1 MTVEEERI
9 EYIVT
14 LCYVGRGQDAMKYST
29 VLRSAPTGRNYLHRN
44 VRSVRFEK
52 HYNSK
57 ESSWLAAQVSLSQDI
72 SIQGLRDQTS
82 PSLKNWKLIIFQ
94 KPFYSESLL
103 ESRQICNFFH
113 CSLHICFNS
122 GAECMIW
129 RQPAWSRDSH
139 CRCLLLLGW
148 WWGAGRLGAAFLEL
162 ACVVRALCYPSLDIL
177 LASLHMP
184 FPTPLQG

>member
-1 MTVEEERI
+1 MGVSADILSVMTVEEERI

-82 PSLKNWKLIIFQ
+82 PSLKN
-94 KPFYSESLL
+94 
-103 ESRQICNFFH
+103 
-113 CSLHICFNS
+113 
-122 GAECMIW
+122 
-129 RQPAWSRDSH
+129 
-139 CRCLLLLGW
+139 
-148 WWGAGRLGAAFLEL
+148 
-162 ACVVRALCYPSLDIL
+162 
-177 LASLHMP
+177 
-184 FPTPLQG
+184 